1 MTSGLRT
8 FVAVLFV
15 LLVIGGASLLLFRAS
30 GPPHSPPT
38 QVPPPPKGPGAPVP
52 SPGPEPPKPP
62 QPAPPP
68 LPTPVETGRGGVSGI
83 GRGGTGFGRGGRA
96 GRPPS
101 PIADRFD
108 EVDSA
113 LGELVQG
120 RIAFN
125 TPERMQYGDSRSIAL
140 VASPAMDADT
150 LSAEL
155 RRRIGNADPVE
166 IASLQIAP
174 LMEARLEGAPAFEIT
189 ALTPVQQPVSRSAPT
204 EWRWTVRAAQTG
216 RHQLHLTIN
225 AIITVAGER
234 YPRSL
239 DVLNRDIEVEITA
252 GQRIG
257 MFLGANW
264 QSLVG
269 TVVIPLAGWLWNQR
283 RKHAPPRR
291 RDRAT

>member
-1 MTSGLRT
+1 M
-8 FVAVLFV
+8 AVVFV
-15 LLVIGGASLLLFRAS
+15 LLVLMGASLLLFRAS
-30 GPPHSPPT
+30 GRLD
-38 QVPPPPKGPGAPVP
+38 APP
-52 SPGPEPPKPP
+52 SPAAPPSGGTAPP
-62 QPAPPP
+62 APAPPP
-68 LPTPVETGRGGVSGI
+68 PTPVENGRGGTG
-83 GRGGTGFGRGGRA
+83 GGGTGFGRGGRA
-96 GRPPS
+96 GRPPV

-108 EVDSA
+108 EVDAA

-125 TPERMQYGDSRSIAL
+125 APERMRYGDSRSIAL
-140 VASPAMDADT
+140 VASPALDADT

-155 RRRIGNADPVE
+155 RNRIGAADPIE
-166 IASLQIAP
+166 IATLQIAP
-174 LMEARLEGAPAFEIT
+174 LMEARLEGAPAFEVT

-216 RHQLHLTIN
+216 RHQLHLAIN

-252 GQRIG
+252 GQRVA

-264 QSLVG
+264 QWLLG
-269 TVVIPLAGWLWNQR
+269 TVIIPPAVWLWSQR
-283 RKHAPPRR
+283 RKQTRGRR
-291 RDRAT
+291 S

>member
-1 MTSGLRT
+1 MISGRR
-8 FVAVLFV
+8 AVVPV
-15 LLVIGGASLLLFRAS
+15 LLALLLLVGASLLLFRAS
-30 GPPHSPPT
+30 EPPDAGSS
-38 QVPPPPKGPGAPVP
+38 QGAPPSSVTGGPSP
-52 SPGPEPPKPP
+52 SPGPQPPPP
-62 QPAPPP
+62 PRPAPPP
-68 LPTPVETGRGGVSGI
+68 PESGGGS
-83 GRGGTGFGRGGRA
+83 GFGRGGR
-96 GRPPS
+96 GGQPPI

-150 LSAEL
+150 LSSEL
-155 RRRIGNADPVE
+155 RNRIGRADPVE
-166 IASLQIAP
+166 VATLQIAP
-174 LMEARLEGAPAFEIT
+174 LMEARLEGAPAFEVT

-225 AIITVAGER
+225 AIITIGGER

-239 DVLNRDIEVEITA
+239 DVLNRDIDVDITA

-257 MFLGANW
+257 MFLGTNW
-264 QSLVG
+264 QWLAG
-269 TVVIPLAGWLWNQR
+269 TVVIPIVAWLWSKR
-283 RKHAPPRR
+283 RNHARR
-291 RDRAT
+291 RRT

>member
-1 MTSGLRT
+1 MASGPRT
-8 FVAVLFV
+8 IVAVLFV
-15 LLVIGGASLLLFRAS
+15 LLVLVGASLLIFRAFGTPDAGS
-30 GPPHSPPT
+30 SQATPPDVIAGP
-38 QVPPPPKGPGAPVP
+38 VPPPG
-52 SPGPEPPKPP
+52 
-62 QPAPPP
+62 PAPPP
-68 LPTPVETGRGGVSGI
+68 PPRPAPPPVEPGRGVNGSG
-83 GRGGTGFGRGGRA
+83 GSGFGRGRRA
-96 GRPPS
+96 GPPTT

-125 TPERMQYGDSRSIAL
+125 TPERMRYGETRSIAL
-140 VASPAMDADT
+140 VASPSMDADT
-150 LSAEL
+150 LSTEL
-155 RRRIGNADPVE
+155 RSRIGGADPIE
-166 IASLQIAP
+166 IATLQIAP

-264 QSLVG
+264 QWLLG
-269 TVVIPLAGWLWNQR
+269 TVIIPLAVWLWSQR
-283 RKHAPPRR
+283 RKQPRR
-291 RDRAT
+291 RRS

>member
-1 MTSGLRT
+1 MPVL
-8 FVAVLFV
+8 VALL
-15 LLVIGGASLLLFRAS
+15 LLVGASVLLFRAS
-30 GPPHSPPT
+30 ESPDAGSSQATPPST
-38 QVPPPPKGPGAPVP
+38 VTGVPPPSP
-52 SPGPEPPKPP
+52 SPPPTPP
-62 QPAPPP
+62 PRPAPPP
-68 LPTPVETGRGGVSGI
+68 PEPGGGS
-83 GRGGTGFGRGGRA
+83 GFGRGGRA
-96 GRPPS
+96 GQPPI

-140 VASPAMDADT
+140 VASPSMDADT
-150 LSAEL
+150 LSSEL
-155 RRRIGNADPVE
+155 RNRIGRADPVE
-166 IASLQIAP
+166 VATLQIAP
-174 LMEARLEGAPAFEIT
+174 LMEARLEGAPAFEVT

-225 AIITVAGER
+225 AIIAVGGER

-239 DVLNRDIEVEITA
+239 DVLNRDIDVEITA

-257 MFLGANW
+257 MFLGTNW
-264 QSLVG
+264 QWLAG
-269 TVVIPLAGWLWNQR
+269 TVVIPLAVWIWSQR
-283 RKHAPPRR
+283 RKQQRR
-291 RDRAT
+291 RRRG

>member
-1 MTSGLRT
+1 MASGPRT
-8 FVAVLFV
+8 IVAVLFV
-15 LLVIGGASLLLFRAS
+15 LLVLVGASLLIFRAFGTPHAGS
-30 GPPHSPPT
+30 SAAPPDVIAGP
-38 QVPPPPKGPGAPVP
+38 VPPPG
-52 SPGPEPPKPP
+52 
-62 QPAPPP
+62 PAPPP
-68 LPTPVETGRGGVSGI
+68 PPRPAPSPVEPGRGVNGSG
-83 GRGGTGFGRGGRA
+83 GSGFGRGGRA
-96 GRPPS
+96 GPPTT

-125 TPERMQYGDSRSIAL
+125 TPERMRYGETRSFAL
-140 VASPAMDADT
+140 VASPSMDADT
-150 LSAEL
+150 LSTDL
-155 RRRIGNADPVE
+155 RSRIGGADPIE
-166 IASLQIAP
+166 IATLQIAP

-264 QSLVG
+264 QWLLG
-269 TVVIPLAGWLWNQR
+269 TVIIPLTVWLWSQR
-283 RKHAPPRR
+283 RKQPRR
-291 RDRAT
+291 RRS